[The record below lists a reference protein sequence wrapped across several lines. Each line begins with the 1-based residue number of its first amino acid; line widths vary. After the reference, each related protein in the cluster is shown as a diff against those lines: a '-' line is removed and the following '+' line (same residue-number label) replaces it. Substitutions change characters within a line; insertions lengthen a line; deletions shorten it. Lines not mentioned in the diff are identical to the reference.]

1 MLKLSHGA
9 VAEWLR
15 RGLQNLLHRFNSG
28 RCLQNCLKKGNM
40 EENKIQKVER
50 VVEIRKGE
58 NNQTVVSS
66 QPSIMQ
72 LQTRSKKKYSQTVQ
86 VVRSVCV
93 WIVILMT
100 ALMAMVALIAMW
112 ANLDGE
118 IVAKTFGTMFIVG
131 FAAGV
136 IMFVAP
142 ALDKTEQ

>member
-1 MLKLSHGA
+1 
-9 VAEWLR
+9 
-15 RGLQNLLHRFNSG
+15 
-28 RCLQNCLKKGNM
+28 M

-136 IMFVAP
+136 IMLVAP

>member
-1 MLKLSHGA
+1 
-9 VAEWLR
+9 
-15 RGLQNLLHRFNSG
+15 
-28 RCLQNCLKKGNM
+28 M
-40 EENKIQKVER
+40 EEKKAQKVER
-50 VVEIRKGE
+50 VVEIRKGD
-58 NNQTVVSS
+58 NNQAVVSA
-66 QPSIMQ
+66 QPSVVH

-86 VVRSVCV
+86 IVRNVCV

-136 IMFVAP
+136 IMLVAP
-142 ALDKTEQ
+142 SLDKTEQ